1 MSDYNKSTDGVMKQK
16 TMSDYNKSTDG
27 VMKQK
32 TMSDY
37 NKSTNDVM
45 KQKTMSDYLF
55 ESYTLWY
62 TVLYKMIND
71 NNILI
76 YKHEITLINS
86 NIINDI
92 VNIIITKTI
101 NIQIV

>member
-1 MSDYNKSTDGVMKQK
+1 
-16 TMSDYNKSTDG
+16 
-27 VMKQK
+27 
-32 TMSDY
+32 MSDY

-71 NNILI
+71 NNILYIFIVIHVYGTNNLHIIIFILI

>member
-1 MSDYNKSTDGVMKQK
+1 
-16 TMSDYNKSTDG
+16 
-27 VMKQK
+27 
-32 TMSDY
+32 
-37 NKSTNDVM
+37 
-45 KQKTMSDYLF
+45 
-55 ESYTLWY
+55 
-62 TVLYKMIND
+62 MIND
-71 NNILI
+71 SNILI